1 MTKPTLADIKADLAK
16 AADEYVAAQEP
27 VLKKWA
33 ADVKSVLERSGH
45 LPKGK
50 VENAVARVVLDVEHR
65 IKELDE

>member
-33 ADVKSVLERSGH
+33 ADVKSVLVRSSH

-65 IKELDE
+65 IKELDK